1 MVESVAAS
9 IEEQGLPIGG
19 NVLRV
24 VAVDPVRNERA
35 VIRNRL
41 RVRADSR
48 FCIVVGIN
56 GQVTVGRNNNVTIEF
71 TGTGLTTGFQ
81 CLMDR
86 QEPYFRCMCL
96 GLAQFMPHLVS
107 VVKHA
112 HSNSVPGIKSEHY
125 PHRSG
130 YQQCKF
136 VVLLG

>member
-56 GQVTVGRNNNVTIEF
+56 GQVTVGRNNNVTIQF

-81 CLMDR
+81 CTWIDR
-86 QEPYFRCMCL
+86 SHTFAVC
-96 GLAQFMPHLVS
+96 V
-107 VVKHA
+107 
-112 HSNSVPGIKSEHY
+112 
-125 PHRSG
+125 
-130 YQQCKF
+130 
-136 VVLLG
+136 

>member
-1 MVESVAAS
+1 MYLSSSVS
-9 IEEQGLPIGG
+9 SLSLSSFIFNPFPPPPGTSGFFRHTGLPIGDH
-19 NVLRV
+19 VLRV
-24 VAVDPVRNERA
+24 VVVDPVRNERT

-56 GQVTVGRNNNVTIEF
+56 GQVTVGRNNNVTIQF

-107 VVKHA
+107 
-112 HSNSVPGIKSEHY
+112 SI
-125 PHRSG
+125 SG
-130 YQQCKF
+130 QSCPLQ
-136 VVLLG
+136 